1 MYQYRQQQPHLH
13 PERQLPEKTRPQCFK
28 NPERTASRDCRICS
42 LFDFDSKVGNVL
54 IHKTSQ
60 NFVHSTF
67 FIILITIAPCHK
79 MQEVAS
85 HDYARQ

>member
-1 MYQYRQQQPHLH
+1 MYQYRQQQPHLY
-13 PERQLPEKTRPQCFK
+13 PERQSYQRRLDPS
-28 NPERTASRDCRICS
+28 ASRTQS
-42 LFDFDSKVGNVL
+42 AQHLETAEYVVFDFDSKVGNVL